1 MFYTGMLLK
10 QVSPEKKA
18 QYVMGS
24 LFALGG
30 LLKIEAR
37 NYMETK
43 QKYDPSFKI
52 VSPLSEENKQVEDSL

>member
-1 MFYTGMLLK
+1 
-10 QVSPEKKA
+10 
-18 QYVMGS
+18 MGS